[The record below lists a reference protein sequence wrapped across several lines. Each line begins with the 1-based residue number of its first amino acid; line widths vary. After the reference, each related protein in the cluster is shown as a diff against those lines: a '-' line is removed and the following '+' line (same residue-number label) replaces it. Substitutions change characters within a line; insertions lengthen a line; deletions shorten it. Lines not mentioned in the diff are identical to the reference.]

1 MSQVSYLVFDIE
13 TIGDGDLIR
22 RVRYPEEDLSS
33 AEAIRRFQAELLEQT
48 GRDVLPPTFTL
59 PISVAVAKVTSNFQ
73 LIDLTVLDASHF
85 RSEQITQRFWQGWT
99 HYDRP
104 CFVTFNG
111 RGYDL
116 PVMELAAFRYG
127 VSLPAWFNVE
137 SRSWEQARNR
147 YNITSHIDLC
157 DLFSNFGAVRM
168 NGGLNLM
175 ANLIDKPGKTG
186 VDGSQV
192 QQMYF
197 DGQLEEIND
206 YCRCDV
212 LDTYFVFLRSR
223 VLLGQLSPD
232 DEQELVQ
239 ITRRMLEEQADDHPA
254 FRHYLQHWDQ
264 REQNRRALQNAA
276 TGLDAPQTAPAEH

>member
-1 MSQVSYLVFDIE
+1 MSNIEYLVFDIE
-13 TIGDGDLIR
+13 TVGDGDLIQ
-22 RVRYPEEDLSS
+22 RVRYPEDELSS
-33 AEAIRRFQAELLEQT
+33 EEAIHRFQSELLEQT

-59 PISVAVAKVTSNFQ
+59 PVSVAIGKVTSDFQ
-73 LIDLTVLDASHF
+73 LADLIVLDAPEF
-85 RSEQITQRFWQGWT
+85 RPEEITRRFWQGWS

-104 CFVTFNG
+104 RFVTFNG

-127 VSLPAWFNVE
+127 ISLPAWFNVE
-137 SRSWEQARNR
+137 SRSWEQSRNR
-147 YNITSHIDLC
+147 YNIDCHIDLC

-175 ANLIDKPGKTG
+175 ASLIDKPGKSG

-197 DGQLEEIND
+197 DGKLDEIND

-223 VLLGQLSPD
+223 VLLGHLTLE
-232 DEQELVQ
+232 DEQELTQ
-239 ITRRMLEEQADDHPA
+239 LTRSTLEDEADDHPA
-254 FRHYLQHWDQ
+254 YRHYLQNWDD
-264 REQNRRALQNAA
+264 RLERKVLRTGPA
-276 TGLDAPQTAPAEH
+276 TELATVVEVDA